1 VATSE
6 SAMGE
11 CVGKAAELEGNLETA
26 GWEIFEAVA
35 KLSDDRQEKAQQV
48 FGEVREALRNDE
60 HALQLAPALR
70 GAQAKAV
77 QLLTKQSEGPHVC
90 HTLKP
95 PVKPGRRE
103 VERDTKEDLT
113 IAAAE
118 ACLSGLSRQLKP
130 GQSARINLGWVIEEG
145 GEA

>member
-1 VATSE
+1 MATSE

-48 FGEVREALRNDE
+48 FGEVREALRSDE

-77 QLLTKQSEGPHVC
+77 QLLTKPIQVP
-90 HTLKP
+90 TLP

-103 VERDTKEDLT
+103 IQRGTKEGLT
-113 IAAAE
+113 IAEAE
-118 ACLSGLSRQLKP
+118 ACLSRLSGDLKP
-130 GQSARINLGWVIEEG
+130 DQTARIYLGWVIEEG
-145 GEA
+145 GEP